1 MAKMVS
7 DFDLVYSNL
16 GYWSGK
22 CPAFSEP
29 LSKSECQKVARTG
42 GGSFTTITND
52 YTMGAC
58 SVICGDLDQSKNWR
72 CAGRSPEVR
81 WNTIKKP
88 SSTSGPQSILRNVCK
103 RPCRLGFYKS
113 GKKCL
118 PYGGKC
124 ANGVLAPQEE
134 RASHNFCGSCNG
146 GYYLGGTVGG
156 NTSECKPYAG
166 SCSDGKLISQR
177 LRTRSNH
184 CGSCNAGY
192 YLKGTYCNAVGSC
205 INGKLV
211 DPSVQ
216 VKAHQCGRCNDG
228 YDLTVMSCKA
238 RVAGYIN
245 GAKGTVGCPTG
256 TQAMTS
262 AECQI
267 AASQH
272 NEKWSNTKSAGLGKP
287 ADFPAGCYRT
297 VWGTSSNFGF
307 NTHTTG
313 AATSDRAAV
322 VCRTCGTCPQQDLEW
337 VLNDIASTCP
347 SGARNL
353 LGENECRRGAA
364 SLGLNFTADDS
375 KMYSGTMHFSY
386 GTRWAPGPWVCRNN
400 GAKASSPTCTKRVD
414 GSVRFTQCSYV
425 GDQRVCGATTSTAE

>member
-1 MAKMVS
+1 MVS

-88 SSTSGPQSILRNVCK
+88 SSTIGFQSILRNVCK
-103 RPCRLGFYKS
+103 RP
-113 GKKCL
+113 
-118 PYGGKC
+118 
-124 ANGVLAPQEE
+124 
-134 RASHNFCGSCNG
+134 
-146 GYYLGGTVGG
+146 
-156 NTSECKPYAG
+156 
-166 SCSDGKLISQR
+166 
-177 LRTRSNH
+177 
-184 CGSCNAGY
+184 
-192 YLKGTYCNAVGSC
+192 
-205 INGKLV
+205 
-211 DPSVQ
+211 
-216 VKAHQCGRCNDG
+216 
-228 YDLTVMSCKA
+228 
-238 RVAGYIN
+238 
-245 GAKGTVGCPTG
+245 
-256 TQAMTS
+256 
-262 AECQI
+262 
-267 AASQH
+267 
-272 NEKWSNTKSAGLGKP
+272 
-287 ADFPAGCYRT
+287 
-297 VWGTSSNFGF
+297 
-307 NTHTTG
+307 
-313 AATSDRAAV
+313 
-322 VCRTCGTCPQQDLEW
+322 CPQQDLEW

-375 KMYSGTMHFSY
+375 KMYSGTMHFNY
-386 GTRWAPGPWVCRNN
+386 GTRWGPPRPWVCRNN

-414 GSVRFTQCSYV
+414 GSVRFTQCSYA
-425 GDQRVCGATTSTAE
+425 GDQRVCGAITSTAEQGPVIWPR